1 MAKLWPSLSVLLVF
15 VMLLFLAPTLLLLP
29 GQIVSANGEEVVQ
42 EVTATFTFNETGPG
56 DWWTFTAGGYS
67 PNATYGIYLAQYTRA
82 DVTRTAAQG
91 NVSNCTF
98 RNYTTGSGSVSGDLS
113 GSLSLAWI
121 TFNFNLEY
129 PNSTQLYHDYGTGAH
144 FGWMAGRGHI
154 GENLTF
160 VYIIDFDSD
169 DATMSNAV
177 GKGFMVS
184 VNETGDFA
192 GHKIIGDFIITKA
205 GSSWSG
211 TFNLRN
217 YAPNEVNDLG
227 WLNVTGGV
235 VQEPTDDIHAP
246 TALLDFMSDGPQVT
260 PTNMTTDF
268 EEVGW
273 GKDPAKVITSGHLG
287 IGGDMIV
294 ARNSALYLELGALW
308 DPPGVRIMGTTVN
321 NIYIDDNNTGNR
333 TGDGS
338 PYGEL
343 WELLVL
349 LIPNQILP
357 LGDNFT
363 QAGYTYTPFGMLHEG
378 TQCYAGTENFALAT
392 ILISSSLNDALQWS
406 VDHSYGLYP
415 HPKVDNVT
423 PGGGMPNTTMNVNIT
438 GKYFLRA
445 DNSVPN
451 SGSVSFGDG
460 ITVNSYTIKNS
471 SPIDN
476 TITANIT
483 IDPSATPG
491 PRVVNV
497 TSCFNYTNGNG
508 TAPYLSGNGVFNVT
522 GETGTL
528 QGQVSFYRAGGSGCS
543 TWVTPLV
550 VKFYDNS
557 SKTLVLTKDVTTDAY
572 GNFTIDGIG
581 VGTYAIGIKNWTTL
595 SRMVYGK
602 VFTPGNTTA
611 VNFGTTLIEA
621 DCDNSDKDDGSDY
634 AKVLNNYNARKVA
647 DPTYWANNELWK
659 ADYNRDAKIDGS
671 DYASV
676 LNNYGGRGDI
686 FYYTH

>member
-56 DWWTFTAGGYS
+56 DWWTFTAGENGI
-67 PNATYGIYLAQYTRA
+67 NATYGLYFAQYTRA

-246 TALLDFMSDGPQVT
+246 TALLDFTTDGPQVT

-349 LIPNQILP
+349 FIPNQILP

-392 ILISSSLNDALQWS
+392 ILISSSLSDALQWS